1 MHIDAKD
8 LVADLRSQDLRIT
21 EPRRRV
27 CEVIAARHGE
37 HLSAVAIYDIVQSGS
52 QSHIDRATVYRT
64 LDALEDAG
72 SIRHSHIG
80 HGPTVYHLSNESHH
94 QHLVC
99 ERCGNTVAVGKSQLG
114 PFLDAIAEQTGFH
127 VDVDH
132 FALGG
137 LCRECSDAA
146 PADSSTSDVGQ

>member
-1 MHIDAKD
+1 MHIEAED
-8 LVADLRSQDLRIT
+8 LIADLRSQDLRIT

-27 CEVIAARHGE
+27 CEVIAERHGE
-37 HLSAVAIYDIVQSGS
+37 HLSAAAIHEIVQSGS
-52 QSHIDRATVYRT
+52 RSHIDRATVYRT

-80 HGPTVYHLSNESHH
+80 HGPTIYHLTDESHH

-99 ERCGNTVAVGKSQLG
+99 ERCGKTVAVDKDHLA
-114 PFLDAIAEQTGFH
+114 PFLDAISSQTGFH

-137 LCRECSDAA
+137 MCRQCSDTA
-146 PADSSTSDVGQ
+146 SNVEQ